1 MNQDDT
7 TFIALCIYA
16 VQIPLSSFWL
26 KRFRMGPME
35 WLWRLLT
42 YGKKDAHQKISK
54 SQSTYEA
61 RQMSM
66 N

>member
-7 TFIALCIYA
+7 TIIALCIYA

-42 YGKKDAHQKISK
+42 YGKRIPIRK
-54 SQSTYEA
+54 
-61 RQMSM
+61 
-66 N
+66 